1 LRLVCRPGDVQFKD
15 MRSIVQNLQSGY
27 RDQLAKLNLHVEI
40 ATKLNNRISAE
51 KLSAIGNLE
60 QDLVFGDATSKE
72 LIALINGNPV
82 RPTPRKRRKRSWGAW
97 MLRSDSMVRW
107 TGLCSPASSSLMGT
121 NERLICHPFL

>member
-1 LRLVCRPGDVQFKD
+1 MCRPGDVQFKD

-82 RPTPRKRRKRSWGAW
+82 RPTPGRRKRRKRSWGAW
-97 MLRSDSMVRW
+97 MLRSNSMVRW

-121 NERLICHPFL
+121 NERSNYHPFL

>member
-1 LRLVCRPGDVQFKD
+1 MCRPGDVQFKD

-60 QDLVFGDATSKE
+60 QDLVFGGEFQEK
-72 LIALINGNPV
+72 
-82 RPTPRKRRKRSWGAW
+82 
-97 MLRSDSMVRW
+97 
-107 TGLCSPASSSLMGT
+107 LMAAD
-121 NERLICHPFL
+121 EAA